1 MDQDPGNTCRAD
13 LIHVAMQVLEVSPS
27 VAAVYVAL
35 ASGVLVSL
43 YFLIDYMYQIIVRP
57 LLKALSRRPWLNAN
71 GLDGTVGPCCE
82 QVSIAVQVAL
92 ICLIA
97 QPTIVMGALS
107 LLGRGWPAAERQ
119 TIRLPQPGGQ
129 SLRVPTALFVIVPA
143 SLTLAAL
150 WATHRTSPV
159 AVSLQGR

>member
-1 MDQDPGNTCRAD
+1 MQ
-13 LIHVAMQVLEVSPS
+13 VAMQVLEVSPT
-27 VAAVYVAL
+27 VAVVYLAL

-43 YFLIDYMYQIIVRP
+43 YFLIDYMYQIIVRS
-57 LLKALSRRPWLNAN
+57 LLEALSRRPCLNAN
-71 GLDGTVGPCCE
+71 VLDVTVGPFGE
-82 QVSIAVQVAL
+82 QVSITVQVAL

-119 TIRLPQPGGQ
+119 TINLPQPGGQ

-143 SLTLAAL
+143 SLTLATL

-159 AVSLQGR
+159 AVSPHGCQSS